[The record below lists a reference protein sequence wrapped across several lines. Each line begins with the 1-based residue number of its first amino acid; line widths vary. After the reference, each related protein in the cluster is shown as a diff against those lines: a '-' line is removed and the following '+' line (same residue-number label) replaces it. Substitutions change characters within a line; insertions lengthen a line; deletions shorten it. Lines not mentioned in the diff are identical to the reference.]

1 MEDKKRDN
9 VVGIGL
15 NSNEYNKE
23 QYAKV
28 VNSLH
33 RMLRFSRQELS
44 RVERFL
50 DQAFTK
56 YPLSNSKQTKLKE
69 FEVHESR
76 QTGRDIARKYRLVT
90 DKHIARKYRLVT
102 DKHIADIEAKAK
114 VDGIELEL
122 LIKEKELE
130 ESDEV

>member
-9 VVGIGL
+9 VVGIGH
-15 NSNEYNKE
+15 NTNEYSKE

-33 RMLRFSRQELS
+33 RVLNFSRQELS

-76 QTGRDIARKYRLVT
+76 QTGRDT
-90 DKHIARKYRLVT
+90 ARKYRLVT
-102 DKHIADIEAKAK
+102 DKHIADIETKAKA
-114 VDGIELEL
+114 DGIELEL

-130 ESDEV
+130 GSDE

>member
-1 MEDKKRDN
+1 MTQEKKDN
-9 VVGIGL
+9 VVGIGH
-15 NSNEYNKE
+15 NTNEYSKE

-33 RMLRFSRQELS
+33 RVLNFSRQELS

-90 DKHIARKYRLVT
+90 DKHIA
-102 DKHIADIEAKAK
+102 DIEAKAK

-122 LIKEKELE
+122 LIKEKKEKELG

>member
-44 RVERFL
+44 SVERFL

-76 QTGRDIARKYRLVT
+76 QMGRD
-90 DKHIARKYRLVT
+90 IARKYRLVT

-122 LIKEKELE
+122 LIKEKKEKELE

>member
-1 MEDKKRDN
+1 MTQEKKDN
-9 VVGIGL
+9 VVGIGH
-15 NSNEYNKE
+15 NTNEYSKE

-33 RMLRFSRQELS
+33 RVLNFSRQELS

-76 QTGRDIARKYRLVT
+76 QTGRDIARKYRSFT
-90 DKHIARKYRLVT
+90 DKY
-102 DKHIADIEAKAK
+102 IADIEANAKA
-114 VDGIELEL
+114 DGVKLEL
-122 LIKEKELE
+122 LIIKKELE
-130 ESDEV
+130 GSDE